1 MNKVVFAFGR
11 MNPPTAGH
19 SKLIDA
25 VTAVARKERAVPVI
39 IVSHSHDAKK
49 NPLTAQQ
56 KIAYLKKVHPG
67 VRFIASDRQAP
78 SFMAHLVKFS
88 RSGIKEITMVAG
100 SDRVPEFTALA
111 NKYNGKDY
119 NFDKIK
125 VVSAGERDPDAEG
138 VTGISGTKMR
148 EFAAKNDFKSFKA
161 GLNTRAS
168 VPAAKKLFNDVRH
181 GMNLKEGRRVNTF
194 MRFVND
200 TNTRE
205 FSTD

>member
-1 MNKVVFAFGR
+1 MKKVVFAFGR

-25 VTAVARKERAVPVI
+25 VTAYARKEKATPVI
-39 IVSHSHDAKK
+39 IVSHSHDVKK
-49 NPLTAQQ
+49 NPLTAKQ
-56 KIAYLKKVHPG
+56 KIAYLKKVHPN

-78 SFMAHLVKFS
+78 SFMAHLAKFS
-88 RSGIKEITMVAG
+88 QSGIKEITMVAG

-148 EFAAKNDFKSFKA
+148 GFAAKGDFKSFQR
-161 GLNTRAS
+161 GLNMKAPM
-168 VPAAKKLFNDVRH
+168 PAAQKLFNDVRK
-181 GMNLKEGRRVNTF
+181 GMGLKEGRKVTTF
-194 MRFVND
+194 MEFVND
-200 TNTRE
+200 RNQGQ
-205 FSTD
+205 FFTD